1 MVFFVVVVLFFIFK
15 AGPQSVESLLVLVKY
30 WTRKRNHVVLFDDQE
45 KKSKTLYSTLEENEG
60 LSRRPSGALG
70 NELMSRG
77 SGTF

>member
-1 MVFFVVVVLFFIFK
+1 MIFFVVLFFIFK

-30 WTRKRNHVVLFDDQE
+30 WTKRRNHVVLFDDQGE
-45 KKSKTLYSTLEENEG
+45 KKSKTLYSTLEDNAG
-60 LSRRPSGALG
+60 LSRRPSDALG